1 MWVRWIMGESYKVG
15 DVAQLITG
23 GTVYEGSNSQ
33 LSNVFNLSFGAN
45 TDRAITDL
53 QRKAIAYRVGE
64 VLSATGLER
73 IDVYKVILT
82 DFGIDKLGELPRD
95 SFHEVMALLDRWVKD
110 PLKVPP
116 SSSKLSH
123 PYALIDG
130 PGSNREPPPP
140 SDGAMSRSTTLVISN
155 LHLFGAIGVA
165 GVLLFGV
172 WLAGVEFP
180 QDPTVCHFDG
190 RAFSVGS
197 VVKMEGLKRE
207 CQRTTDDG
215 PEWAAPTSESA

>member
-1 MWVRWIMGESYKVG
+1 MGESYKVG

-23 GTVYEGSNSQ
+23 GTVNEGSNPQ

-45 TDRAITDL
+45 ADRAITDL

-82 DFGIDKLGELPRD
+82 DFGVDKLGELPRD
-95 SFHEVMALLDRWVKD
+95 SYHEVMSLLDRWVKN
-110 PLKVPP
+110 PRNLPP
-116 SSSKLSH
+116 SSFDLSH
-123 PYALIDG
+123 PCALLG
-130 PGSNREPPPP
+130 NPGSKSEPPQPP
-140 SDGAMSRSTTLVISN
+140 GGAGRSTTLVISN
-155 LHLFGAIGVA
+155 RHLFGAIGVA
-165 GVLLFGV
+165 GALLFGV
-172 WLAGVEFP
+172 WLAGFAAP
-180 QDPTVCHFDG
+180 QGPLVCQFDG

-197 VVKMEGLKRE
+197 VLKMEGLKRE

-215 PEWAAPTSESA
+215 PEWADPTSESA

>member
-1 MWVRWIMGESYKVG
+1 MWVRWIMGESYKIG

-23 GTVYEGSNSQ
+23 GTVYEGSSPQ

-82 DFGIDKLGELPRD
+82 DFGINKLGELPRD

-116 SSSKLSH
+116 SSSKHSH

-130 PGSNREPPPP
+130 PGSSREPPP
-140 SDGAMSRSTTLVISN
+140 SDGAMGRNTTIVISN
-155 LHLFGAIGVA
+155 RHLFSAIGVA
-165 GVLLFGV
+165 GALLCGV
-172 WLAGVEFP
+172 WLAGVGLS
-180 QDPTVCHFDG
+180 QDPTVCQFDG

-197 VVKMEGLKRE
+197 VLKMEGLKRE
-207 CQRTTDDG
+207 CQRTTDEG

>member
-1 MWVRWIMGESYKVG
+1 MDVGAVVMGGSYKVG

-23 GTVYEGSNSQ
+23 GTVYEGSNPQ

-45 TDRAITDL
+45 ADRSITDL

-82 DFGIDKLGELPRD
+82 DFGVDKLGELPRD
-95 SFHEVMALLDRWVKD
+95 SFHEVMALLDQWIKD
-110 PLKVPP
+110 PLNVPH
-116 SSSKLSH
+116 SSSLPH
-123 PYALIDG
+123 PYALVAD
-130 PGSNREPPPP
+130 PGSTREPSSP
-140 SDGAMSRSTTLVISN
+140 SNGSMRHNTTITISN
-155 LHLFGAIGVA
+155 LHLFIVIGVF
-165 GVLLFGV
+165 GVLLCGA
-172 WLAGVEFP
+172 WLAGVGYS
-180 QDPTVCHFDG
+180 QDPTVCQYEG

-197 VVKMEGLKRE
+197 LVKMEGFKRE

-215 PEWAAPTSESA
+215 LQWAIPAPEAA

>member
-23 GTVYEGSNSQ
+23 GTVYEGSNPQ
-33 LSNVFNLSFGAN
+33 LSNVFNLSFGSNA
-45 TDRAITDL
+45 DRAITDL

-82 DFGIDKLGELPRD
+82 DFGVDKLGELPRD

-110 PLKVPP
+110 PLKVPHSSSLAHPFALTGDPGSANEPSPP
-116 SSSKLSH
+116 SSGSTGRNTT
-123 PYALIDG
+123 III
-130 PGSNREPPPP
+130 SNRQLVC
-140 SDGAMSRSTTLVISN
+140 SIAAAGALLV
-155 LHLFGAIGVA
+155 GA
-165 GVLLFGV
+165 
-172 WLAGVEFP
+172 WLAGLGFSQTP
-180 QDPTVCHFDG
+180 IVCQFNG
-190 RAFSVGS
+190 KAFSVGS
-197 VVKMEGLKRE
+197 VLKMEGFKRV

-215 PEWAAPTSESA
+215 PEWADPTSESA

>member
-1 MWVRWIMGESYKVG
+1 MGESYKVG

-23 GTVYEGSNSQ
+23 GTVNEGSNPQ

-45 TDRAITDL
+45 ADRAITDL

-64 VLSATGLER
+64 VLSVTGLER

-82 DFGIDKLGELPRD
+82 DFGVDKLGELPRD

-110 PLKVPP
+110 PLNVPR
-116 SSSKLSH
+116 SSSFPH
-123 PYALIDG
+123 PYALIGD
-130 PGSNREPPPP
+130 PGSTPEPSSP
-140 SDGAMSRSTTLVISN
+140 SDGAMSRNTTIVISN
-155 LHLFGAIGVA
+155 RHLFSLIGAGA
-165 GVLLFGV
+165 LLCGV
-172 WLAGVEFP
+172 WLAFGGAQGP
-180 QDPTVCHFDG
+180 SVCQFDG

-207 CQRTTDDG
+207 CQRATVDG
-215 PEWAAPTSESA
+215 PEWAAPTPESA